1 MATTD
6 IIHRFAEELKL
17 EIEALADGQ
26 EGEIISSDDS
36 MLEAV
41 QSVYLTLEAL
51 LEVIPEV
58 ETLGDACT
66 ALGAPEPFDDDH
78 PLLVHGQVEEDP
90 EHPGCALPTP
100 DATDEERAAARHT
113 IPMDSILKLIEVMNV
128 PSSLATQA
136 EKDYVRYH
144 RLVLGGFDGA
154 NIDSLMEHIQKTS
167 EQDALDRMAEGV
179 EWDIPEDL
187 LPPKTEGTD

>member
-17 EIEALADGQ
+17 EIEAVAEGR
-26 EGEIISSDDS
+26 EGELISADDS
-36 MLEAV
+36 VLEAV
-41 QSVYLTLEAL
+41 NSVYLTLEAL

-66 ALGAPEPFDDDH
+66 ALGAPEPFDDEH
-78 PLLVHGQVEEDP
+78 PLLVHGNVEEDP
-90 EHPGCALPTP
+90 ENPGSALPAP
-100 DATDEERAAARHT
+100 DATDEEKEAAYHT
-113 IPMDSILKLIEVMNV
+113 IPMDSILRLVEVMDI

-144 RLVLGGFDGA
+144 RLVKGGFDGA
-154 NIDSLMEHIQKTS
+154 NIDSLLEHIQKTS
-167 EQDALDRMAEGV
+167 MEDTLASLAEGV
-179 EWDIPEDL
+179 EWDIPEGL
-187 LPPKTEGTD
+187 LPPKTEGSN